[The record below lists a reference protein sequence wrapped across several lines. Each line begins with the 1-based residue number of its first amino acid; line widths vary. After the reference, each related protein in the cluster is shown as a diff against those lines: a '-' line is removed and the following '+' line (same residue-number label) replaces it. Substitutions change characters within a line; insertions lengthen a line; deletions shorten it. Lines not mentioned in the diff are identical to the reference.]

1 MELQDDLQ
9 HIVDDF
15 NTANKKHVKIHT
27 FWYAFNRCIFRF
39 SNWNMKQFVIQAHVK
54 RIEDKKASPMTDEKQ
69 CAIYKFF
76 GSAFNALCNIY
87 QGNNYNPNTSHALIS
102 IVKLCLL
109 SYDQSNNSNQLNLPN
124 LWYLDVPLRWRL
136 QNRGRL
142 KLIHP
147 DFYRNVAVQIFEQ
160 ITNDIHKNMV
170 YYDRKSMQDIAPNI
184 SLNKKIRKAFHDHIQ
199 SRCDVNTSIQPQQVN
214 KVLEELSH
222 RVSTRYLRCTIKRNQ
237 EQGKGTH
244 VGQQRTHIK
253 SLYSR

>member
-1 MELQDDLQ
+1 MD
-9 HIVDDF
+9 H
-15 NTANKKHVKIHT
+15 
-27 FWYAFNRCIFRF
+27 
-39 SNWNMKQFVIQAHVK
+39 QATQMSK
-54 RIEDKKASPMTDEKQ
+54 LRIEDKKASPMTDEKQ

-102 IVKLCLL
+102 IVK
-109 SYDQSNNSNQLNLPN
+109 
-124 LWYLDVPLRWRL
+124 WRL

-147 DFYRNVAVQIFEQ
+147 DFYRNVAIQIFEQ
-160 ITNDIHKNMV
+160 ITKDIHKNMV
-170 YYDRKSMQDIAPNI
+170 YYDRKSMQDVAPNI
-184 SLNKKIRKAFHDHIQ
+184 SLNKKIRKAFNDHIQ
-199 SRCDVNTSIQPQQVN
+199 STCDVNASIQPQQVN